1 MVGLRSEEA
10 SFAGAPAP
18 APAPEV
24 SVGEVLVARGEDT
37 ETMPEG

>member
-1 MVGLRSEEA
+1 MVGLRSDEA
-10 SFAGAPAP
+10 CFAGAS

-24 SVGEVLVARGEDT
+24 SVGEVLVARVEHA